1 MVQPLWKTSME
12 VPQEIKNRNI
22 TRSSNVAIPLLDKD
36 PEELKEGSERDIYTL
51 MFMTAVMFVKAK
63 TRKKP

>member
-1 MVQPLWKTSME
+1 ME

-22 TRSSNVAIPLLDKD
+22 TRSRNVAIPLLDKD